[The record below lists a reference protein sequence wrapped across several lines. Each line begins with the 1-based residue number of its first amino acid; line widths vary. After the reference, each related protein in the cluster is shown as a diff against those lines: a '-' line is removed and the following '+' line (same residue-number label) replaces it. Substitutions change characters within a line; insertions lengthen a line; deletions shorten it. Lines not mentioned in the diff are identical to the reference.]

1 MLTHKRSSIEIKE
14 CSIVL
19 DLMPV
24 FKSRNIQYPFSFLV
38 EIGMSNSTASKM
50 LKGEAV
56 PINFT
61 QLTKLCLNLNC
72 TPNDIMALRYL
83 SIPENH
89 ALKVIRKL
97 ESHEEFKTVD
107 EWVMGK
113 SFEEVREI
121 MRK

>member
-56 PINFT
+56 QINFT

-83 SIPENH
+83 PIPENH

-97 ESHEEFKTVD
+97 ESHEEEKSVK
-107 EWVMGK
+107 EWMIGK
-113 SFEEVREI
+113 SVEEVREI

>member
-1 MLTHKRSSIEIKE
+1 MLKHKRSSIEIKE

-24 FKSRNIQYPFSFLV
+24 FKSRNIQYPFSFLTD
-38 EIGMSNSTASKM
+38 IGMSNTTASKM
-50 LKGEAV
+50 LKGVAV
-56 PINFT
+56 QINFT

-97 ESHEEFKTVD
+97 ESHEEFKSID
-107 EWVMGK
+107 EWAMGK